1 EQVGRPEMVSVV
13 GEEGAPA
20 LARRAPRSSPAV
32 APDRAIA
39 DHDAQLEQLASDP
52 LGTPERVLA
61 GHGRDQFSYLWPEMG
76 ASASRTRL
84 PAPEQAPTPPMP
96 ADDCIRRHER
106 QVLARTGAESASHD
120 PEQLVPRVKL
130 RPRSGSSRPGQDSE
144 LVTQE
149 QVLKH

>member
-1 EQVGRPEMVSVV
+1 CRGFCPHGVASISWRHTQAAVGLAVTLTCTSSRLPCAMNTSTMQGLERQRGHGEQVGRPEMVSVV

-61 GHGRDQFSYLWPEMG
+61 GHGRDEFSYPWPEMG

-84 PAPEQAPTPPMP
+84 PAPEQAPTPPM
-96 ADDCIRRHER
+96 
-106 QVLARTGAESASHD
+106 
-120 PEQLVPRVKL
+120 
-130 RPRSGSSRPGQDSE
+130 
-144 LVTQE
+144 
-149 QVLKH
+149 